1 MGKASRELA
10 EARKACFEVPE
21 EKNDDNNIVIPEYN
35 PEEKHIYRIDT
46 SLLLRKRLIEYSQN
60 AGLSLCE
67 HLDINN
73 VDNFVDW
80 IMKNA

>member
-10 EARKACFEVPE
+10 EARKDCFELPE
-21 EKNDDNNIVIPEYN
+21 EKNDDNDVNIPDYKPEKEY
-35 PEEKHIYRIDT
+35 IYRIDT
-46 SLLLRKRLIEYSQN
+46 ALLLRKRLIEYSQN

-73 VDNFVDW
+73 VDNFVNW